1 MNKCIKW
8 LTLGMLVLMTT
19 AMLVA
24 QTELIGR
31 TISTLNVRSGAGE
44 DYAVITLIDPRMDV
58 IVEGR
63 NRVGNWL
70 LIRTPD
76 GVIRGWVASRYITW
90 SQDYELANLPILDE
104 VIGGASTSSSP
115 QDNTE
120 TAPQTTQAIGNSGTS
135 ITLLNVRIGNGTGN
149 TLLGQI
155 PVGSAVTIEARNTG
169 GDWLLVNSGTL
180 RGWVASRYID
190 TDIDTLALPVSAEII
205 GVPSAQTNTAST
217 NGGVPLSESDTAIVQ
232 RLQNTPIIP
241 GISANAIAIYQR
253 GVQQGRNANYFLKV
267 GDSNSESLGYLGLI
281 GQGRYN
287 LGQFAYLQTTIDFF
301 RRTGNSFSDL
311 TQVAQTGNLTTTIID
326 PIFSQPVR
334 CDTVESPLQCE
345 IRVKN
350 PSIAFIYLGAA
361 DNQLLS
367 VEAYYNA
374 LRSIVQT
381 CIDNNVMPIL
391 TTMPTKPHPVRPQ
404 SFGLNFNNV
413 ILQVGGEFDIPVL
426 NMWLATQGMPE
437 NGLQSDLLHFT
448 ITSNYRFV
456 DFRGD
461 QSKTGYTAWNLYALQ
476 MLDAVRKAVGGA

>member
-1 MNKCIKW
+1 MNRCIKW
-8 LTLGMLVLMTT
+8 LTLGVLVLMTT
-19 AMLVA
+19 VVLLA

-44 DYAVITLIDPRMDV
+44 EYAVITMIDPRMDV

-63 NRVGNWL
+63 NRIGNWL
-70 LIRTPD
+70 LVRTPD
-76 GVIRGWVASRYITW
+76 GAIRGWVASRYITW
-90 SQDYELANLPILDE
+90 SQDYELANLPVLDE
-104 VIGGASTSSSP
+104 VIGGTNVATAP
-115 QDNTE
+115 QEN
-120 TAPQTTQAIGNSGTS
+120 APQTTTTQATGNTGTS
-135 ITLLNVRIGNGTGN
+135 ITLLNVRVGDGTTN

-155 PVGSAVTIEARNTG
+155 PVGSGVTIEARNNG

-180 RGWVASRYID
+180 RGWVATRYIN
-190 TDIDTLALPVSAEII
+190 TDIDTLTVPISGEII
-205 GVPSAQTNTAST
+205 GVPANQTNSASAT
-217 NGGVPLSESDTAIVQ
+217 GGVPLSESDTAIVQ

-287 LGQFAYLQTTIDFF
+287 LGQFGYLQTTIDFF
-301 RRTGNSFSDL
+301 RRNGNSFTDL

-334 CDTVESPLQCE
+334 CDTIESPLQCE

-381 CIDNNVMPIL
+381 SIDNNVMPIL

-404 SFGLNFNNV
+404 SFGLNFNNI
-413 ILQVGGEFDIPVL
+413 ILQVGSEFDIPVL

-461 QSKTGYTAWNLYALQ
+461 QNKIGYTAWNLYALQ
-476 MLDAVRKAVGGA
+476 ILDAVRKAVGGA